1 MSEKNEPQQAIGE
14 EAPEEA
20 KTDEQAAAASVKKGV
35 LFVLLLIFLSLVWY
49 LLADRFTP
57 YTSQARV
64 QGFVVGVAP
73 KVAGLVTNVWVKN
86 NQQVE
91 EGERLFEI
99 DSSQYEIA
107 LKRAESDLQNARS
120 QVDAGSAG
128 VESARASLRSARANQ
143 LKAQQDA
150 TRQERLYREDSG
162 TISVRRL
169 EVARA
174 TLEQAKASVQAAEAE
189 VQRAIEQKGGEDEDN
204 AKLKSAMSAVEKA
217 ALDLSNT
224 IVKAAS
230 RGVITDLRADVGQY
244 ANAGAPVMTLIAIQD
259 VWVDAKLTEN
269 NLAHLRVGSPVELAL
284 DSLPG
289 HVFAGRIRSI
299 GLGVSDGQAP
309 PPPGQLPTIQNNR
322 DWLRQVQRFPVI
334 IEFEP
339 GQAEQL
345 RDYVRVGGQ
354 VDVMA
359 FSEGHGLLKVLGQA
373 YIRLMSW
380 FSYAY

>member
-1 MSEKNEPQQAIGE
+1 MSEKAEQEQATVDE
-14 EAPEEA
+14 EQPVEKPEEV
-20 KTDEQAAAASVKKGV
+20 AAATSVKKGV
-35 LFVLLLIFLSLVWY
+35 LIILLMILLSLVWY

-57 YTSQARV
+57 YTSQARI
-64 QGFVVGVAP
+64 QGYVVGVAP
-73 KVAGLVTNVWVKN
+73 KVAGLVTDVWVKN
-86 NQQVE
+86 NQEVE
-91 EGERLFEI
+91 EGQRLFAI
-99 DSSQYEIA
+99 DPSQYEIA
-107 LKRAESDLQNARS
+107 LQRAESDLQNARN
-120 QVDAGSAG
+120 QVGAGSAG
-128 VESARASLRSARANQ
+128 VESAKANLRSALANE

-150 TRQERLYREDSG
+150 SRQERLYREDPG

-174 TLEQAKASVQAAEAE
+174 TLEQAKAKVQAAEAE
-189 VQRAIEQKGGEDEDN
+189 IQRAIEQKGGEEDN
-204 AKLKSAMSAVEKA
+204 NAILKSAMSAVDKA

-230 RGVITDLRADVGQY
+230 RGIITDLRADVGQY
-244 ANAGAPVMTLIAIQD
+244 ANAGAPVMTLIAIHD
-259 VWVDAKLTEN
+259 VWVDAQLTEN

-289 HVFAGRIRSI
+289 QVFDGRIRSI

-322 DWLRQVQRFPVI
+322 DWLRQAQRFPVSI
-334 IEFEP
+334 QFEP

-359 FSEGHGLLKVLGQA
+359 FSEGHGFLKLLGQA

>member
-1 MSEKNEPQQAIGE
+1 MSEKNPQEKATDDEVPTEVKTE
-14 EAPEEA
+14 E
-20 KTDEQAAAASVKKGV
+20 KAAATSVKKGV
-35 LFVLLLIFLSLVWY
+35 LFILLLILLSLVWY
-49 LLADRFTP
+49 LLADRYTP

-64 QGFVVGVAP
+64 QGYVVGVAP
-73 KVAGLVTNVWVKN
+73 KVAGLVVNVWVKN
-86 NQQVE
+86 NQEVE

-99 DSSQYEIA
+99 DPSQYEIA

-128 VESARASLRSARANQ
+128 VDSARASLRSAQANE
-143 LKAQQDA
+143 LKAKQDA
-150 TRQERLYREDSG
+150 SRQERLYREDPG

-189 VQRAIEQKGGEDEDN
+189 VQRAIEQKGGDDDDN

-244 ANAGAPVMTLIAIQD
+244 ANAGAPVMTLIAIHD
-259 VWVDAKLTEN
+259 VWIDAQLTEN

-289 HVFAGRIRSI
+289 QVFDGRIRSI

-322 DWLRQVQRFPVI
+322 DWLRQAQRFPVI
-334 IEFEP
+334 IEFVP

-359 FSEGHGLLKVLGQA
+359 FSEGHGLLKVLGKA

-380 FSYAY
+380 LSYAY